1 MNFMKLYAILILFL
15 FATATYGKFI
25 ENTSFASSSILSS
38 DFFQTE
44 EEVDTTEVITDE
56 ENTQA
61 DDESDSAE
69 TTEETDW
76 SYSGNISLM
85 SKSVQKG
92 FIIGDN
98 KALMSFGSSLS
109 YSEFSLFAN
118 VSKQAT
124 ANIWADYS
132 IGLDYSHSFADWFSL
147 SAGYSYFKY
156 LNDGVNPNS
165 ENSNSLDLTTSF
177 SYSDF
182 SFDLGYEMLLGNI
195 PVSYISAT
203 LNYNKKFGDFTVD
216 ITADVTTS
224 SYSKNSKNKL
234 TSLKKITSVKS
245 LLYTGILYL
254 VYDLPKGFYVG
265 LTGTV
270 TDDYKGNIEPIVEAS
285 VGYSIDF

>member
-1 MNFMKLYAILILFL
+1 MKLYAILLIFL
-15 FATATYGKFI
+15 FAPAIYAKFI
-25 ENTSFASSSILSS
+25 DEPSLISKNNLSS

-44 EEVDTTEVITDE
+44 EESDTTEVITDE
-56 ENTQA
+56 ENTKA

-69 TTEETDW
+69 ATEESDW
-76 SYSGNISLM
+76 SYSGDISIM

-109 YSEFSLFAN
+109 YSEFSLYAN

-124 ANIWADYS
+124 ANIWTDYS
-132 IGLDYSHSFADWFSL
+132 IGLNYSHSFTDWFNL
-147 SAGYSYFKY
+147 TAGYSYFKY
-156 LNDGVNPNS
+156 MNNTVNPNS
-165 ENSNSLDLTTSF
+165 ENSNSLDLITSF

-203 LNYNKKFGDFTVD
+203 LNYNKSFGDFTVD

-224 SYSKNSKNKL
+224 SYSKNSKNQLK
-234 TSLKKITSVKS
+234 SLKNITSVKS

-254 VYDLPKGFYVG
+254 VYDLPQGFYVG